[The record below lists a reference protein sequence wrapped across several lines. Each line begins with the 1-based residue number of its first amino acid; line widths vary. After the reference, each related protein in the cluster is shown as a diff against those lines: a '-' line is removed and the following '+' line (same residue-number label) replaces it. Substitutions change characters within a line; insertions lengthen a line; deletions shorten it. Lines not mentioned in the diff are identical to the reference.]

1 MSSIS
6 LTEFNQNP
14 SRATRLADRGEVIV
28 LRRGRPAY
36 RITRIVSATD
46 PLDELVT
53 GGLVRPPRNTTRT
66 SPRRFPTVTTTVDL
80 ASTLEAERTRFD
92 GLA

>member
-14 SRATRLADRGEVIV
+14 SRAARLADRGEVIV

-36 RITRIVSATD
+36 RITRIVSVTD
-46 PLDELVT
+46 PLDELVAS
-53 GGLVRPPRNTTRT
+53 GLARPPRSPTRT
-66 SPRRFPTVTTTVDL
+66 SPRRFPTVTTAVDL
-80 ASTLEAERTRFD
+80 ASALEAERTRFD
-92 GLA
+92 DLA